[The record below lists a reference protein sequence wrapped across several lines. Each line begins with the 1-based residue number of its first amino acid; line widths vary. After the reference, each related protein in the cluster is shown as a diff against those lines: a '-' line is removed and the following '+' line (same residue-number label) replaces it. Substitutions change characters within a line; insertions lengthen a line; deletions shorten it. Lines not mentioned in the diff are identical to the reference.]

1 MPDHDLAPG
10 ASLQEA
16 LARAQAAFD
25 RGLDRVLAAHD
36 LTPGQYA
43 LAALLAAEGPQPLK
57 QAAVKLGVAP
67 GNVTVIVDNLARDG
81 LVEKRRDAGDRR
93 VTHAC
98 LTPLGE
104 ARLAAL
110 APVYAEARAALAS
123 GLTLD
128 EQEILTRLLR
138 KLAGSARV

>member
-1 MPDHDLAPG
+1 MPELDSATAAHLH
-10 ASLQEA
+10 QA
-16 LARAQAAFD
+16 LMRAQTAFD
-25 RGLDRVLAAHD
+25 RGLDRVLAAHG

-43 LAALLAAEGPQPLK
+43 LAALLAAEGPLPLK

-67 GNVTVIVDNLARDG
+67 GNVTVVVDNLARDG

-93 VTHAC
+93 ITHAC
-98 LTPLGE
+98 LTPEGQ

-110 APVYAEARAALAS
+110 APAYAEALAALAS

-128 EQEILTRLLR
+128 EQEILTRLLK
-138 KLAGSARV
+138 KLGASARV